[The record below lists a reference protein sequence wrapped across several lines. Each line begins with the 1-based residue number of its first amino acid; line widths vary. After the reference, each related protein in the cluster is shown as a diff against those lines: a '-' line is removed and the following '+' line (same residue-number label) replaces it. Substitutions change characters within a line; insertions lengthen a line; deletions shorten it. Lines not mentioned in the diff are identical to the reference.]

1 MFIQYL
7 RYSYLIFVLFIIS
20 SASFADS
27 YKWTDDEDQI
37 NYSQQPPIDHRH
49 SVLVKDPAP
58 PSIDPNEAQK
68 EIDILIEKLDGTF
81 EEKEEERRLAKE
93 EAEKKEKREEYCR
106 INQNNLEQY
115 QNNPGRRMI
124 DTDGNVIEPNEEQ
137 RQQKMIDIKQRLEKY
152 CQ

>member
-7 RYSYLIFVLFIIS
+7 RHSYLFFVLFIIS

-49 SVLVKDPAP
+49 SVLVKDPPP

-68 EIDILIEKLDGTF
+68 EIDILIEKLDG
-81 EEKEEERRLAKE
+81 
-93 EAEKKEKREEYCR
+93 
-106 INQNNLEQY
+106 
-115 QNNPGRRMI
+115 
-124 DTDGNVIEPNEEQ
+124 
-137 RQQKMIDIKQRLEKY
+137 
-152 CQ
+152 